1 MKVARKV
8 RDFAQAVDIHSMSYV
23 DLNNCMGELR
33 IILARLSIE
42 KEKRLNERAKE
53 DAQVIHDEQEAER
66 ERFDAEVRKITKGLK
81 VHERK

>member
-66 ERFDAEVRKITKGLK
+66 DRFDAEVRKITKGLK
-81 VHERK
+81 VHGRK

>member
-8 RDFAQAVDIHSMSYV
+8 RDFAQAVEIHSMSYV

-42 KEKRLNERAKE
+42 K
-53 DAQVIHDEQEAER
+53 
-66 ERFDAEVRKITKGLK
+66 
-81 VHERK
+81 

>member
-42 KEKRLNERAKE
+42 KEKRLNEKAKE
-53 DAQVIHDEQEAER
+53 DAQVIHDDQENER
-66 ERFDAEVRKITKGLK
+66 EQFGAHVRELIAGKKT
-81 VHERK
+81 HE

>member
-33 IILARLSIE
+33 IILA
-42 KEKRLNERAKE
+42 KRLNERAKE

-81 VHERK
+81 VHGRK

>member
-33 IILARLSIE
+33 IVLARLSIE

>member
-1 MKVARKV
+1 
-8 RDFAQAVDIHSMSYV
+8 MSYV

-33 IILARLSIE
+33 IVLARLSIE

-66 ERFDAEVRKITKGLK
+66 ERFNAEVRKITKGLK

>member
-42 KEKRLNERAKE
+42 KEKRLNERAKA

-66 ERFDAEVRKITKGLK
+66 EQFEAHVRQATKGLK
-81 VHERK
+81 IHERK

>member
-42 KEKRLNERAKE
+42 KEKRLNERAKA

-66 ERFDAEVRKITKGLK
+66 ERFDAEVRKVTKGLK

>member
-66 ERFDAEVRKITKGLK
+66 ERFNAEVRKITKGLK

>member
-8 RDFAQAVDIHSMSYV
+8 RDFAQAVDIHSMGYV